1 MRTFNIYYHSMNKI
15 IHKQQFSEKV
25 FCLEVET
32 PLIARSCRPGN
43 FIIVRVDNHSERVP
57 YTIAKS
63 DPTKGTITMVIQ
75 EVGRSSTKLCQL
87 NEGDEIAD
95 IVGPLGTPSH
105 IENYGTIICAGGGI
119 GIAAILPILTALKQ
133 AGNKVISVL
142 AGRTKEL
149 VIMVDDVKK
158 YSDEVII
165 MTDDGSYGEKGVIT
179 VGVEKVIQ
187 REHVDKVLAIG
198 PPIMMKFTSLLAKK
212 YGIPNDVSLNT
223 IMVDGTGMCGA
234 CRLTIGGKTRFV
246 CIDGPEFDGDLVD
259 WDEMFKRMGTFKDI
273 ETSPNPSEEG
283 ECLAGNKSEKE
294 AQGKNG
300 DCCDSEK
307 NKSANNDQ
315 NTSSPTPHLS
325 EEMADDAWRTTLRKA
340 LKPKER
346 TAIERV
352 KMPELDADYRAK
364 TRLEEVNIGLTPEMA
379 MQEAKRCLD
388 CPKPSCVEGCP
399 VNIHIPDFIKNIER
413 GDFLEAAKIL
423 KETSALPAVCGR
435 VCPQEKQCESRCI
448 HLKMNSPAVAI
459 GYLERFA
466 ADYER
471 ESGHMA
477 LPDVAPTNG
486 IKVAVIGSGPAGL
499 SFAGDMAKRGFDVY
513 VFEALHEIGGVL
525 KYGIPEFRLP
535 NKIVDVEIDNL
546 RRIGVH
552 FQTDTIVGKT
562 ISIEELKEKGFKGI
576 FVGSGAGLPNFM
588 GIPGE
593 NAINILSSNE
603 YLTRVNLMDAANPE
617 TDTPIIMGKKVLVI
631 GGGNTAMDSCRTAKR
646 LGADVTLVYRRSEA
660 EMPARLEEVKHAKE
674 EGINFLT
681 LHNPQE
687 YKADE
692 KGRVCAAVLDVMK
705 LGEPDASGRCRPEL
719 TGETVTVEC
728 DQVIVA
734 VGVSPNPLVPKS
746 VKGLE
751 LGRKDTIAVNEQ
763 MQSSQPEIYAGGD
776 IVRGGATVILA
787 MGDGRRAAA
796 NMAEQL
802 LA

>member
-1 MRTFNIYYHSMNKI
+1 MNKI
-15 IHKQQFSEKV
+15 IRKQQFSEKV
-25 FCLEVET
+25 FCLEVEA

-63 DPTKGTITMVIQ
+63 DPVKGTLTMVIQ

-87 NEGDEIAD
+87 NEGDEIVD

-133 AGNKVISVL
+133 AGNRVISVL

-273 ETSPNPSEEG
+273 ETSPNPSEGG
-283 ECLAGNKSEKE
+283 ECLAGNKSGKE
-294 AQGKNG
+294 AQGKSG

-307 NKSANNDQ
+307 NKSANNDE
-315 NTSSPTPHLS
+315 NTSSTTAHLS
-325 EEMADDAWRTTLRKA
+325 EEMEGADWRTTLRKE

-477 LPDVAPTNG
+477 LPDVAPSNG

-499 SFAGDMAKRGFDVY
+499 SFAGDMAKRGFEVY

-562 ISIEELKEKGFKGI
+562 ISIEDLKEKGFKGI

-705 LGEPDASGRCRPEL
+705 LGEPDASGRCRPVL

-751 LGRKDTIAVNEQ
+751 LGRKDTIVVNEQ
-763 MQSSQPEIYAGGD
+763 MQSSQPEIFAGGD

-802 LA
+802 LAEK

>member
-1 MRTFNIYYHSMNKI
+1 MNKI
-15 IHKQQFSEKV
+15 IRKQQFSEKV
-25 FCLEVET
+25 FCLEVEA

-63 DPTKGTITMVIQ
+63 DPVRGTLTMVIQ

-87 NEGDEIAD
+87 NEGDEIVD

-133 AGNKVISVL
+133 AGNRVISVL

-187 REHVDKVLAIG
+187 REHVDKLLAIG

-259 WDEMFKRMGTFKDI
+259 WDEMFKRMGTFKEI
-273 ETSPNPSEEG
+273 ETSPNPSEGG
-283 ECLAGNKSEKE
+283 ECLAGNKSGKE
-294 AQGKNG
+294 AQGKSG

-307 NKSANNDQ
+307 NKSANNDE
-315 NTSSPTPHLS
+315 NTSSPKAHVS
-325 EEMADDAWRTTLRKA
+325 EELEGADWRTTLRKE

-364 TRLEEVNIGLTPEMA
+364 TRLEEVNIGLSPEMA

-477 LPDVAPTNG
+477 LPDVAPSNG

-499 SFAGDMAKRGFDVY
+499 SFAGDMAKRGFEVY

-562 ISIEELKEKGFKGI
+562 ISIEDLKEKGFKGI

-751 LGRKDTIAVNEQ
+751 LGRKDTIVVNEQ
-763 MQSSQPEIYAGGD
+763 MQSSQPEIFAGGD

-802 LA
+802 LAEK

>member
-1 MRTFNIYYHSMNKI
+1 MNKI
-15 IHKQQFSEKV
+15 IRKQQFSEKV
-25 FCLEVET
+25 FCLEVEA

-63 DPTKGTITMVIQ
+63 DPVRGTLTMVIQ

-87 NEGDEIAD
+87 NEGDEIVD
-95 IVGPLGTPSH
+95 IVGPLGTPSR

-133 AGNKVISVL
+133 AGNRVISVL

-259 WDEMFKRMGTFKDI
+259 WDEMFKRMGTFKEI
-273 ETSPNPSEEG
+273 ETSPNPSEGG
-283 ECLAGNKSEKE
+283 ECLAENKSGKE
-294 AQGKNG
+294 AQGKSG

-307 NKSANNDQ
+307 NKSANSDE
-315 NTSSPTPHLS
+315 NTSSTTAHLS
-325 EEMADDAWRTTLRKA
+325 EEMEGADWRTTLRKG

-477 LPDVAPTNG
+477 LPDVAPSNG

-499 SFAGDMAKRGFDVY
+499 SFAGDMAKRGFEVY

-562 ISIEELKEKGFKGI
+562 ISIEDLKEKGFKGI

-751 LGRKDTIAVNEQ
+751 LGRKDTIVVDEQ
-763 MQSSQPEIYAGGD
+763 MQSSQPEIFAGGD

-802 LA
+802 LAAH